1 MNKDT
6 DQKYYTDKGMEYEP
20 LLCVGDLIEF
30 DHFGQLKSGRITT
43 VGKYGYWINNT
54 SGAVGSGSIRCP
66 FGKER
71 KIAYT

>member
-6 DQKYYTDKGMEYEP
+6 DQKYYTDKGMVYEP
-20 LLCVGDLIEF
+20 MLCVGDLIEF
-30 DHFGQLKSGRITT
+30 DYFGQLKKGRITT

-54 SGAVGSGSIRCP
+54 VGCVGSGSIRCP
-66 FGKER
+66 FSKER